1 MALQRMTIKDY
12 VEYRQKKKNTISRI
26 AVAKAI
32 RMQHRTPGIKSF
44 EKIGK
49 TWVLYVDTQ
58 ELDEFL
64 VYIKKPFKLHA

>member
-12 VEYRQKKKNTISRI
+12 IDYRKTKGNVISSV

-32 RMQHRTPGIKSF
+32 RLGHRTPGIKTR

-49 TWVLYVDTQ
+49 TWLLYVDVI

-64 VYIKKPFKLHA
+64 VCIKKPFKLHA

>member
-1 MALQRMTIKDY
+1 MGTMRMTIKDY
-12 VEYRQKKKNTISRI
+12 VDYRKNKRNTISRI

-32 RMQHRTPGIKSF
+32 RMGHRTPGIKAR

-49 TWVLYVDTQ
+49 TWLLYVDTA

-64 VYIKKPFKLHA
+64 VYIKKPYKLHV